1 MKFYITGIRR
11 GLGKYLHDRL
21 NVVDTL
27 EACDVFI
34 NCKHDKFSQVDNL
47 YKAIGLGKRVI
58 SLGSYASDWIFH
70 PSKTD
75 YVYAIEKKALRDAN
89 SQLFD
94 NGFEVTC
101 LNLGYFNSER
111 SAHVTEYNKMSMK
124 SVLDTIEFILLH
136 PHRVKEMT
144 ITPTDDLRE

>member
-1 MKFYITGIRR
+1 MHLTGYSI
-11 GLGKYLHDRL
+11 L
-21 NVVDTL
+21 
-27 EACDVFI
+27 
-34 NCKHDKFSQVDNL
+34 
-47 YKAIGLGKRVI
+47 
-58 SLGSYASDWIFH
+58 
-70 PSKTD
+70 SKTD

-94 NGFEVTC
+94 NGYQCTC

-144 ITPTDDLRE
+144 ITPTDDLRNEQMLKSEKVLDYTDMYASQHKKLIVNIILQKLKKK